1 MSKAPRGGE
10 HEVQSITSV
19 PESLDSDQARRA
31 KQYLIQMGIRV
42 VCFLG
47 AVVALTTGHPWL
59 GWALA
64 AGAVIL
70 PYTAVIF
77 VNAPNRRAGE
87 AQPYVAQPT
96 LLDQAQDPGSKPD
109 DRKPEHR
116 SPEPQHTNHAPD
128 RRPSSDTSGD
138 SEHTVID
145 GDALLA
151 DVHDEPVEKK
161 N

>member
-1 MSKAPRGGE
+1 MSKAPRNGE

-47 AVVALTTGHPWL
+47 AVVALTTGHLWL
-59 GWALA
+59 GWSLA
-64 AGAVIL
+64 AGAVVL
-70 PYTAVIF
+70 PYTAVIL
-77 VNAPNRRAGE
+77 VNAPNRRAGV
-87 AQPYVAQPT
+87 AQPYVARDA
-96 LLDQAQDPGSKPD
+96 LLDRAPAS
-109 DRKPEHR
+109 DR
-116 SPEPQHTNHAPD
+116 APD
-128 RRPSSDTSGD
+128 PQ
-138 SEHTVID
+138 TVLD

-151 DVHDEPVEKK
+151 DPHDEPVEKK